1 MNKKEYDLIVYIGRF
16 QPFHVAHQ
24 KTIEHAFTKADNVLV
39 LVGSSHGARTIR
51 NPWTYE
57 ERKEFITGAFPR
69 EFFTTQEHSLEV
81 LPCRDFTYDDN
92 KWIANTAHIVNTYA
106 KEIGA
111 EKIAVIGHDKDSTS
125 YYLNYFQWEFV
136 TMEAYPPVGDTIDA
150 TKVRRLMFEKNYH
163 FVKGVLPANVYQ
175 RLFEGGVG
183 DIHVKD
189 GEPFDATPWIETDAG
204 KLMFAEWEDDKIQRQ
219 KWAGSPYPPVFVTA
233 DAVVLQSGCVL
244 LIRRRGFPG
253 HGLWA
258 MPGGFVEQD
267 ERIRAAVLRELV
279 EETRIKLPWNVMDR
293 AIDAYEMFDDPERST
308 RGRTIT
314 HTYRIT
320 LDPTQKLPKVRGD
333 GTETFE
339 AKWFTLD
346 ELNDM
351 ESVMFEDHFH
361 VIKHMLAITNRPV
374 RV

>member
-1 MNKKEYDLIVYIGRF
+1 MNKEYDLIVYIGRF

-24 KTIEHAFTKADNVLV
+24 KTIEHAFTKSDNVLV
-39 LVGSSHGARTIR
+39 LVGSSNGARTIR

-57 ERKEFITGAFPR
+57 ERKEFITSAFPIIAN
-69 EFFTTQEHSLEV
+69 ELNLDV

-92 KWIANTAHIVNTYA
+92 KWIANTAHIVNTHA
-106 KEIGA
+106 KDIGA
-111 EKIAVIGHDKDSTS
+111 KTIAVIGHDKDSTS
-125 YYLNYFQWEFV
+125 YYLNYFQWKFV
-136 TMEAYPPVGDTIDA
+136 TMEAYPPEGDTIDA
-150 TKVRRLMFEKNYH
+150 TKIRRLMFEKNFH
-163 FVKGVLPANVYQ
+163 FVKAVLPENVYSA
-175 RLFEGGVG
+175 LFRTGSGVDGDKGWIYTPEGQ
-183 DIHVKD
+183 
-189 GEPFDATPWIETDAG
+189 
-204 KLMFAEWEDDKIQRQ
+204 LMFKEWEDDKVQRQ

-244 LIRRRGFPG
+244 LVRRKGFPG
-253 HGLWA
+253 YGQWA

-267 ERIRAAVLRELV
+267 ERIRTAVLRELV
-279 EETRIKLPWNVMDR
+279 EETRIKLPRNVMDR

-314 HTYRIT
+314 HTYRMT

-346 ELNDM
+346 EFNEM

-374 RV
+374 MV

>member
-1 MNKKEYDLIVYIGRF
+1 MNNKEYDLIVYIGRF

-39 LVGSSHGARTIR
+39 LVGSSSGARTIR
-51 NPWTYE
+51 NPWTYN
-57 ERKEFITGAFPR
+57 ERKDFIVGSFR
-69 EFFTTQEHSLEV
+69 EEYFKDIEHNLNV
-81 LPCRDFTYDDN
+81 IPCRDFTYDDN

-106 KEIGA
+106 EEIGA

-125 YYLNYFQWEFV
+125 YYLNYFQWKFV

-150 TKVRRLMFEKNYH
+150 TKIRRLMFEKNYH
-163 FVKGVLPANVYQ
+163 FVKSVLPANVY
-175 RLFEGGVG
+175 RDLFEGRTEENREQ
-183 DIHVKD
+183 DNYALTD
-189 GEPFDATPWIETDAG
+189 PWINTAAG
-204 KLMFAEWEDDKIQRQ
+204 KLMFSEWEDDKEQRQ
-219 KWAGSPYPPVFVTA
+219 KWAGSPYPPIFVTA
-233 DAVVLQSGCVL
+233 DAVVCQSGCVL
-244 LIRRRGFPG
+244 LVRRKGFPG
-253 HGLWA
+253 YGQWA
-258 MPGGFVEQD
+258 MPGGFVEQN
-267 ERIRAAVLRELV
+267 ERIRTAVLRELV

-346 ELNDM
+346 ELNGM
-351 ESVMFEDHFH
+351 EEVMFEDHYH

>member
-1 MNKKEYDLIVYIGRF
+1 MKDKEYDLIVYIGRF

-24 KTIEHAFTKADNVLV
+24 ETIKHAFTRTDNVLV
-39 LVGSSHGARTIR
+39 LVGSSNGARTIR
-51 NPWTYE
+51 NPFTYY
-57 ERKEFITGAFPR
+57 ERQEFITGAFDD
-69 EFFTTQEHSLEV
+69 EFFTSLTSKSLEV

-92 KWIANTAHIVNTYA
+92 AWIANTAHIVNQHA

-111 EKIAVIGHDKDSTS
+111 KSIAIIGHDKDSTS
-125 YYLNYFQWEFV
+125 FYLNYFQWEFV
-136 TMEAYPPVGDTIDA
+136 TMPAYPPEGDTIDA
-150 TKVRRLMFEKNYH
+150 TKIRRLMFDKNYH
-163 FVKGVLPANVYQ
+163 FVKSVLPDNVYSD
-175 RLFEGGVG
+175 LFRTGGGV
-183 DIHVKD
+183 D
-189 GEPFDATPWIETDAG
+189 GSKGWIYSDAG
-204 KLMFAEWEDDKIQRQ
+204 QLMLAEWEDDKIQRA
-219 KWAGSPYPPVFVTA
+219 KWAGSPYAPVFVTA
-233 DAVVLQSGCVL
+233 DAVVVQSGCVL
-244 LIRRRGFPG
+244 LIRRKGFPG
-253 HGLWA
+253 YGQWA

-267 ERIRAAVLRELV
+267 ERIRQAVLRELN
-279 EETRIKLPWNVMDR
+279 EETRIKLPVNVLDR

-320 LDPTQKLPKVRGD
+320 LDATQKLPKVKGD

-346 ELNDM
+346 EFADM
-351 ESVMFEDHFH
+351 EGQMFEDHYH